1 MSRRGRA
8 GLLLPT
14 LALTAVSA
22 VWGSTFFLV
31 KDLLHQVT
39 PLDFL
44 GVRFGIVAIVA
55 VAIWG
60 RRLLRAGGKLWG
72 RGAVL
77 GLLYGGAQVAQT
89 VGLAH
94 TDASVSGFITGMYVV
109 FTPVLAFLVFRQRQ
123 SLATVGAVV
132 VATVGLMVL
141 SLNGLSFG
149 LGAATTLLGS
159 VLYALHIVLLGRWS
173 APHSGFS
180 LALVQGVVLGL
191 VCVVAAIP
199 GGIALPST
207 GSAWASLLY
216 MAFVAGLGALV
227 LQTWAQSRIPAT
239 SAAVVMTTEPLFAT
253 VFAVAFGGD
262 RLTSRLLLGGGL
274 VLLAMVATEL
284 FPWGSSA
291 PAAPTA
297 RIVKGDTSCPPV
309 PSDSRREPSLS

>member
-1 MSRRGRA
+1 MSDRRRA

-14 LALTAVSA
+14 AALTVVSA

-31 KDLLHQVT
+31 KDLLHQVS

-44 GVRFGIVAIVA
+44 GVRFGIVATVVVA
-55 VAIWG
+55 VWG
-60 RRLLRAGGKLWG
+60 RRLLHAGSRLWG

-77 GLLYGGAQVAQT
+77 GLLYGAAQVAQT
-89 VGLAH
+89 IGLAH

-123 SLATVGAVV
+123 GLATVGAVV

-149 LGAATTLLGS
+149 VGAATTLLGS
-159 VLYALHIVLLGRWS
+159 LLYAVHIVLLGRWS
-173 APHSGFS
+173 AQHSGVA

-191 VCVVAAIP
+191 ICVVAALP
-199 GGIALPST
+199 GGVALPST

-239 SAAVVMTTEPLFAT
+239 SAAVVMTTEPVFAT
-253 VFAVAFGGD
+253 VFAVTFGGD

-284 FPWGSSA
+284 FPWGTPA

-297 RIVKGDTSCPPV
+297 RTVKGDTSCPPA
-309 PSDSRREPSLS
+309 PSDSPREPSLP